1 LSLCPTTCQACYVS
15 DLTNLQSTLST
26 SEITA
31 YQPNYYILTAADQ
44 LHIKVLQ
51 GLFNDA
57 IPSLA
62 AWSTATN
69 CTYAGAAIALCGAKY
84 ADAILDGACGT
95 TTHGIRRHSAREGRI
110 SSR

>member
-1 LSLCPTTCQACYVS
+1 MPDHLPGLLRQRPP
-15 DLTNLQSTLST
+15 NLQSTLST

-62 AWSTATN
+62 AASTATN
-69 CTYAGAAIALCGAKY
+69 CTYAGAPIALCGSKY
-84 ADAILDGACGT
+84 AGAILDGACGT
-95 TTHGIRRHSAREGRI
+95 TTPWNPATFCREGRI